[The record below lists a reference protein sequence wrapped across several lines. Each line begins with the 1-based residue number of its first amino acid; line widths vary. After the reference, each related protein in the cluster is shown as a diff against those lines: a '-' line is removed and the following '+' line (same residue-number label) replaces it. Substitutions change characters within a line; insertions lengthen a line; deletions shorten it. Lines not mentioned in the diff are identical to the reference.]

1 MIHYVKMENYSIIFV
16 GDLLMT
22 KKIFQKID
30 KILLGSFAM
39 LFFLVFNLMDN
50 IFGTNIEV
58 KIWVVKIVILICF
71 LILIIMYAIFSILR
85 GETKEEEL
93 KVFKVN
99 FNKKIEMLYLKPSN
113 KLSLN
118 DIVSVYVDEN
128 GIEKLVGLGY
138 VFVIQEKNKLI
149 QIDMISQKSDEQ
161 LLELCKN
168 YENIIV
174 KKEINYKSFNELV
187 NIARGDE

>member
-1 MIHYVKMENYSIIFV
+1 MAR
-16 GDLLMT
+16 
-22 KKIFQKID
+22 KIFQKID

-50 IFGTNIEV
+50 VFGTNSEV
-58 KIWVVKIVILICF
+58 KIWIIKIVILVCF
-71 LILIIMYAIFSILR
+71 LILIIMYAVFSIIR
-85 GETKEEEL
+85 DEKNEDEL

-99 FNKKIEMLYLKPSN
+99 FNGKIEMLYLKPNN
-113 KLSLN
+113 KLNLN

-138 VFVIQEKNKLI
+138 VFIIQEKNRLI
-149 QIDMISQKSDEQ
+149 QIDMISQKGDGQ

-174 KKEINYKSFNELV
+174 RKEINYKSFNELV